1 MNLLTITNTTI
12 ARAGGVAILAAASQT
27 VGYYSTAPAQRTSRR
42 TVALGLGLA
51 AAYVSLVIGWNA
63 IDWGN
68 LPTSSGAPG
77 TPYSNGGEVAISPKP
92 R

>member
-1 MNLLTITNTTI
+1 MNLLTITDATI
-12 ARAGGVAILAAASQT
+12 AWAGGVAILAAASQ
-27 VGYYSTAPAQRTSRR
+27 VAGYYSTAPQQRTLLRKA
-42 TVALGLGLA
+42 ALGLGLA
-51 AAYVSLVIGWNA
+51 AVGVSAWIGANA

-77 TPYSNGGEVAISPKP
+77 TPYSNGGEVAVSPKP